1 MGRLKKLKFMMI
13 LVFLLFVSCSNKTEI
28 VSKNIS
34 DKNERI
40 QKLIV
45 EIKYFSGIRDAE
57 FDLYN
62 VNGFSDD
69 FVMIPGSSSIDYK
82 FVVKVNPKKVAD
94 WTTDLEKTTGDIR
107 AEKWVNSL
115 IETRKNNWQTTSKP
129 IFYKRKD
136 DDTIRVIV
144 FEKEGIIF
152 KHILKL

>member
-1 MGRLKKLKFMMI
+1 MGRLKKLNFMMI
-13 LVFLLFVSCSNKTEI
+13 LVFLFCASCSNKTEI

-94 WTTDLEKTTGDIR
+94 WTTDLEKTNGDIR

>member
-1 MGRLKKLKFMMI
+1 MLI

-82 FVVKVNPKKVAD
+82 FVIKVNPKKVAD
-94 WTTDLEKTTGDIR
+94 WTTDLEKTTGNIR

>member
-1 MGRLKKLKFMMI
+1 MLI
-13 LVFLLFVSCSNKTEI
+13 LVLLFCLSCSNKTEI
-28 VSKNIS
+28 KSKNIS

-82 FVVKVNPKKVAD
+82 FAVKVIPKKISD
-94 WTTDLEKTTGDIR
+94 WTKDLEKTTGDIQS
-107 AEKWVNSL
+107 EKWASSL

-129 IFYKRKD
+129 VFYKRKND
-136 DDTIRVIV
+136 STITVIV
-144 FEKEGIIF
+144 YEKEGIIY
-152 KHILKL
+152 KRILNL